1 MPEQDW
7 EREFDDI
14 YLPAYLELHETIAD
28 YLNNQLKAF
37 IRSTL
42 AEQRKL
48 IVEKIL
54 EEIPDNYRWMNE
66 FGWTDKQQL
75 KAKWLNKFDK

>member
-7 EREFDDI
+7 ESKFDDI

-42 AEQRKL
+42 AEQRKE
-48 IVEKIL
+48 IVEQLIEDVAAKASDYHADYL
-54 EEIPDNYRWMNE
+54 V
-66 FGWTDKQQL
+66 KQL
-75 KAKWLNKFDK
+75 KAKWLGKD